1 MYSFRDQPGM
11 VVTGDVRRG
20 LAEIRKQDEQKA
32 ALKQAAEDAALA
44 RVSLSCC
51 TWYVHTCVGLDR
63 LGTQCS
69 HRPASHDLRTS
80 PVQAEEQKGMDDETK
95 ERIRAKREAELERAT
110 RNQRSAAL
118 AGAFGD
124 SQGSKWQKW
133 LARKASSKTAP
144 APAAP
149 AAPAAM
155 PAGLPAPAAPVA
167 QPPRPAAPHLMQAPA
182 LVQPFRAFL
191 PSTRVGQRGKI
202 ATLRDVIAVLERD
215 PLLNKSTLLYT
226 LMEKMHASNLQS

>member
-1 MYSFRDQPGM
+1 
-11 VVTGDVRRG
+11 
-20 LAEIRKQDEQKA
+20 
-32 ALKQAAEDAALA
+32 
-44 RVSLSCC
+44 
-51 TWYVHTCVGLDR
+51 
-63 LGTQCS
+63 
-69 HRPASHDLRTS
+69 
-80 PVQAEEQKGMDDETK
+80 MDDETK
-95 ERIRAKREAELERAT
+95 ERIKAKREAELERAT
-110 RNQRSAAL
+110 RNQTSVAL

-133 LARKASSKTAP
+133 LAQKASSKAAP
-144 APAAP
+144 AP

-155 PAGLPAPAAPVA
+155 PAGLPAPTALAAL
-167 QPPRPAAPHLMQAPA
+167 PPRPAVSHLMQTQA
-182 LVQPFRAFL
+182 LGQPTRALL

>member
-1 MYSFRDQPGM
+1 
-11 VVTGDVRRG
+11 
-20 LAEIRKQDEQKA
+20 
-32 ALKQAAEDAALA
+32 
-44 RVSLSCC
+44 
-51 TWYVHTCVGLDR
+51 
-63 LGTQCS
+63 
-69 HRPASHDLRTS
+69 
-80 PVQAEEQKGMDDETK
+80 MDDETK
-95 ERIRAKREAELERAT
+95 ERIKAKREAELERAT
-110 RNQRSAAL
+110 RNQTSAAL

-133 LARKASSKTAP
+133 LAQKASSKAAP

-155 PAGLPAPAAPVA
+155 PAAMPAGLPAPTALIT
-167 QPPRPAAPHLMQAPA
+167 QPPRPAAPHLMQAQA
-182 LVQPFRAFL
+182 LGQPTRALL

>member
-1 MYSFRDQPGM
+1 
-11 VVTGDVRRG
+11 
-20 LAEIRKQDEQKA
+20 
-32 ALKQAAEDAALA
+32 
-44 RVSLSCC
+44 
-51 TWYVHTCVGLDR
+51 
-63 LGTQCS
+63 
-69 HRPASHDLRTS
+69 
-80 PVQAEEQKGMDDETK
+80 MDDETK
-95 ERIRAKREAELERAT
+95 ERIKAKREAELERTT
-110 RNQRSAAL
+110 RNQTSAAL

-133 LARKASSKTAP
+133 LAQKASSKAAP
-144 APAAP
+144 AP

-155 PAGLPAPAAPVA
+155 PAVMPAGLPAPAALVT
-167 QPPRPAAPHLMQAPA
+167 QPPRPVAPHLMQAQA
-182 LVQPFRAFL
+182 LGQPTRALL